1 MQVYFHYRGGNNQI
15 PTFTSSLPIIIFLFI
30 IFLFPPISNS
40 QGQADS
46 RIAGNI
52 IDAETREPIAYAN
65 IFISNSSIGTA
76 SDKNGYFELR
86 NLSNGKYEIIAS
98 VIGYEIL
105 KANVRIYNNN
115 RRNFRFEMYKNPI
128 AMEEVVVKGK
138 APRKRRRQLAQ
149 FRRNFLGSSQNG
161 KKSYIKNE
169 EVVRFEEKNGMLLA
183 YAYEPLEI
191 INDGLGYRIFYIL
204 EEYIQTSQE
213 IKFTGYDHFIE
224 QTATTYHDSVDWP
237 ENRKNTYLGSQR
249 HFLTTICENYEMTN
263 GDTTTRPI
271 KKDWGDV
278 VNYRTKVTYVDSS
291 HIENEGFFVI
301 QMKYLQGPNKF
312 RFSNLVN
319 TNWFLS
325 EAENENEMYLKFD
338 IFLQVEYDNEFYPFN
353 RLAGESRRRSWIQLT
368 CDSTVVDKRGRYF
381 DKYAIQTRG
390 LWSNERVADMLPF
403 DYKLKKD

>member
-1 MQVYFHYRGGNNQI
+1 MQIYFHYRGGVNYF
-15 PTFTSSLPIIIFLFI
+15 PTITSSLSILLFLIIFL
-30 IFLFPPISNS
+30 LPVISNS
-40 QGQADS
+40 QEQVGS
-46 RIAGNI
+46 CIYGNI

-65 IFISNSSIGTA
+65 IFISSSSIGAA
-76 SDKNGYFELR
+76 SDENGYFELR
-86 NLSNGKYEIIAS
+86 NIPHGRYEIIAS
-98 VIGYEIL
+98 VLGYELL
-105 KANVRIYNNN
+105 KAEVRMHRNSK
-115 RRNFRFEMYKNPI
+115 RNFRFEMYKQPI
-128 AMEEVVVKGK
+128 EMKEVVVIGK
-138 APRKRRRQLAQ
+138 RSFKRRRQLAH
-149 FRRNFLGSSQNG
+149 FRKNFLGSSQNG

-169 EVVRFEEKNGMLLA
+169 EVIRFEEKGDMLLA

-191 INDGLGYRIFYIL
+191 INNGLGYKIFYVL
-204 EEYIQTSQE
+204 EEYIKTPEE
-213 IKFTGYDHFIE
+213 IKFTGYDHFIG
-224 QTATTYHDSVDWP
+224 QTATTYHDSVDWL
-237 ENRKNTYLGSQR
+237 ENRKKTYMGSQR

-271 KKDWGDV
+271 KKDWGDIID
-278 VNYRTKVTYVDSS
+278 YRTKVTYADSS
-291 HIENEGFFVI
+291 HIEDEGFFVI

-353 RLAGESRRRSWIQLT
+353 RLTGESRRRSWIQLT
-368 CDSTVVDKRGRYF
+368 CDSTILDKKGRCF

-403 DYKLKKD
+403 DYKLKKE

>member
-1 MQVYFHYRGGNNQI
+1 MGDMAIIRGN
-15 PTFTSSLPIIIFLFI
+15 TYSSIIALIIILI
-30 IFLFPPISNS
+30 IDVTISQS
-40 QGQADS
+40 ISSS
-46 RIAGNI
+46 RICGNI

-65 IFISNSSIGTA
+65 IFITNSSIGTA

-86 NLSNGKYEIIAS
+86 NIPHGRYEIIAS
-98 VIGYEIL
+98 VIGYEVL
-105 KANVRIYNNN
+105 KANVGVYNTE

-128 AMEEVVVKGK
+128 EMKEVVVKGK
-138 APRKRRRQLAQ
+138 RSFKRRRQLAH
-149 FRRNFLGSSQNG
+149 FRKNFLGSSQNG
-161 KKSYIKNE
+161 KKSYITNE
-169 EVVRFEEKNGMLLA
+169 EVIRFEEKGDMLLA

-191 INDGLGYRIFYIL
+191 INNGLGYKILYVL

-271 KKDWGDV
+271 KKDWGDIID
-278 VNYRTKVTYVDSS
+278 YRTKVTYADSS
-291 HIENEGFFVI
+291 HIEDEGFFVI

-325 EAENENEMYLKFD
+325 EAENENEMYLKFY

-353 RLAGESRRRSWIQLT
+353 RLAGESRRISWIQLT